1 MFKFYQDKTRS
12 KRYRF
17 RCKEPLAGPLAG
29 PRERALGS
37 DGASPPAKQDHATLF
52 CGEDGFI
59 LTDNKT
65 QLGYIGLGI
74 MGLPMARNLMDAGY
88 PMLVWNRTPG
98 KAQALEEAGAVIA
111 DSPADL
117 AARGPRVIFIN
128 VTDTPDVEAILF
140 GEHGLASAAK
150 SGTIIV
156 DHSTISPDAT
166 RDFAKRLAQQGIELI
181 DAPVSGGD
189 VGAQQ
194 GSLSIMVGGRDEAV
208 QAVTPMLEV
217 VGKSVV
223 HLGEAGL
230 GQACKAC
237 NQVAGMVTL
246 LGVIEAMALAK
257 KSGLDLDKMIQ
268 VVGGGAAGS
277 WQISN
282 LGPKIAAGDHDPG
295 FMIDLV
301 NKDLA
306 IVLDSAKRASL
317 PLEGTARIA
326 DLFRRVAADGGGR
339 LGTQAVAKA
348 IESAGDFTFHD

>member
-1 MFKFYQDKTRS
+1 M
-12 KRYRF
+12 
-17 RCKEPLAGPLAG
+17 
-29 PRERALGS
+29 S
-37 DGASPPAKQDHATLF
+37 DTKP
-52 CGEDGFI
+52 
-59 LTDNKT
+59 

-98 KAQALEEAGAVIA
+98 KGKPLEAAGATVA

-117 AARGPRVIFIN
+117 ANRGPEVIFIN

-140 GEHGLASAAK
+140 GEDGLAATAK
-150 SGTIIV
+150 PGTIIV

-166 RDFAKRLAQQGIELI
+166 RDFAKKLAELDIDFI

-189 VGAQQ
+189 IGAQQ
-194 GSLSIMVGGRDEAV
+194 GTLSIMVGGRDEAV
-208 QAVTPMLEV
+208 QQVMPMLQV
-217 VGKSVV
+217 VGKNVV

-246 LGVIEAMALAK
+246 LGVCEALALAK
-257 KSGLDLDKMIQ
+257 QSGLDMDKMIQ

-277 WQISN
+277 WQLTN
-282 LGPKIAAGDHDPG
+282 LGPKIAVGDHDPG

-301 NKDLA
+301 IKDLA
-306 IVLDSAKRASL
+306 IVLDTAKRAGL
-317 PLEGTARIA
+317 PLDGTAHVA
-326 DLFRRVAADGGGR
+326 DLFKQVAAQGGGR

-348 IESAGDFTFHD
+348 IEAAGDFSFDD

>member
-1 MFKFYQDKTRS
+1 
-12 KRYRF
+12 
-17 RCKEPLAGPLAG
+17 L
-29 PRERALGS
+29 S
-37 DGASPPAKQDHATLF
+37 DTKP
-52 CGEDGFI
+52 
-59 LTDNKT
+59 

-98 KAQALEEAGAVIA
+98 KGKPLEAAGATVA

-117 AARGPRVIFIN
+117 ANRGPEVIFIN

-140 GEHGLASAAK
+140 GEDGLAATAK
-150 SGTIIV
+150 PGTIIV

-166 RDFAKRLAQQGIELI
+166 RDFAKKLAELDIDFI

-189 VGAQQ
+189 IGAQQ
-194 GSLSIMVGGRDEAV
+194 GTLSIMVGGRDEAV
-208 QAVTPMLEV
+208 QQVMPMLQV
-217 VGKSVV
+217 VGKNVV

-246 LGVIEAMALAK
+246 LGVCEALALAK
-257 KSGLDLDKMIQ
+257 QSGLDMDKMIQ

-277 WQISN
+277 WQLTN
-282 LGPKIAAGDHDPG
+282 LGPKIAVGDHDPG

-301 NKDLA
+301 IKDLA
-306 IVLDSAKRASL
+306 IVLDTAKRAGL
-317 PLEGTARIA
+317 PLDGTAHVA
-326 DLFRRVAADGGGR
+326 DLFKQVAAQGGGR

-348 IESAGDFTFHD
+348 IEAAGDFSFDD

>member
-1 MFKFYQDKTRS
+1 MS
-12 KRYRF
+12 
-17 RCKEPLAGPLAG
+17 E
-29 PRERALGS
+29 
-37 DGASPPAKQDHATLF
+37 TLN
-52 CGEDGFI
+52 D
-59 LTDNKT
+59 TKP

-88 PMLVWNRTPG
+88 PLTVWNRTPE
-98 KAQALEEAGAVIA
+98 KCQSLEQAGAVVA

-117 AARGPRVIFIN
+117 ATLGPAVIFIN

-140 GEHGLASAAK
+140 GDDGLASTAK
-150 SGTIIV
+150 PGTIIV

-166 RDFAKRLAQQGIELI
+166 RDFAKRLAEQGVEFV

-189 VGAQQ
+189 IGAQQ
-194 GSLSIMVGGRDEAV
+194 GTLSIMVGGRDEAV
-208 QAVTPMLEV
+208 KKVMPMLQV
-217 VGKSVV
+217 VGKSIV
-223 HLGEAGL
+223 HLGEPGL

-246 LGVIEAMALAK
+246 LGVCEAMALAK

-277 WQISN
+277 WQLTN
-282 LGPKIAAGDHDPG
+282 LGPKIARGDHDPG

-301 NKDLA
+301 IKDLA
-306 IVLDSAKRASL
+306 IVLETAQRAGL
-317 PLEGTARIA
+317 PLEGTAQIA
-326 DLFRRVAADGGGR
+326 DLFRKVASEGGGR

-348 IESAGDFTFHD
+348 IEAAGDFSFHD

>member
-1 MFKFYQDKTRS
+1 M
-12 KRYRF
+12 
-17 RCKEPLAGPLAG
+17 
-29 PRERALGS
+29 S
-37 DGASPPAKQDHATLF
+37 DTKL
-52 CGEDGFI
+52 
-59 LTDNKT
+59 
-65 QLGYIGLGI
+65 QLGHVGLGI
-74 MGLPMARNLMDAGY
+74 MGAPMAGNLMDAGY
-88 PMLVWNRTPG
+88 PMIVWNRTAA
-98 KAQALEEAGAVIA
+98 KATPLVECGAVIA

-117 AARGPRVIFIN
+117 AAKGPQVIFIN
-128 VTDTPDVEAILF
+128 VTDTPDVEVILF
-140 GEHGLASAAK
+140 GEQGIASAAK
-150 SGTIIV
+150 PGTIIV

-166 RDFAKRLAQQGIELI
+166 RDFAKRLAEQGIDFI

-189 VGAQQ
+189 IGAQQ
-194 GSLSIMVGGRDEAV
+194 GTLSIMVGGPDEAV
-208 QAVTPMLEV
+208 QAVMPMLEV

-257 KSGLDLDKMIQ
+257 QSGLDLTKMIE

-282 LGPKIAAGDHDPG
+282 LGPKVAAGDHAPG

-306 IVLDSAKRASL
+306 IVLDTAKRAGL
-317 PLEGTARIA
+317 PLDGTAHIA
-326 DLFRRVAADGGGR
+326 ELFKQVAADGGGR

-348 IESAGDFTFHD
+348 IESVGGFSFDD